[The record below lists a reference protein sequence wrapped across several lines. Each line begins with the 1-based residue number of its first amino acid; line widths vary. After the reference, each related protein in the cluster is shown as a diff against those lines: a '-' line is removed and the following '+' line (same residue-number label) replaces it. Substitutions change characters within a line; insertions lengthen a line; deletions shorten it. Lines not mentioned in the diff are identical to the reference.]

1 MKKSVS
7 WTVVLMLVFSLAL
20 APGLFSQIK
29 TDPKTK
35 IDSIEGIVQSI
46 DKAKMTM
53 VVREKGTSNLDYT
66 ISFNDK
72 TTYTYRNEPAKA
84 EDVKDGVRVVVLGK
98 AEGANKLAAA
108 RIDIRQK

>member
-1 MKKSVS
+1 MKRSVS
-7 WTVVLMLVFSLAL
+7 WVVVLMLVSSLVL

-29 TDPKTK
+29 NDPKTGL
-35 IDSIEGIVQSI
+35 DSIEGTIQSI

-53 VVREKGTSNLDYT
+53 VVRERGTGNLDYT
-66 ISFNDK
+66 VSFTEK
-72 TTYTYRNEPAKA
+72 TTYTYRNEPAQA
-84 EDVKDGVRVVVLGK
+84 ADVKDGVRVVVLGK

>member
-1 MKKSVS
+1 MKRSVS
-7 WTVVLMLVFSLAL
+7 WVVVLMLVSSLVF

-29 TDPKTK
+29 NDPKTGL
-35 IDSIEGIVQSI
+35 DSIEGMVQSI

-66 ISFNDK
+66 VSFTDK
-72 TTYTYRNEPAKA
+72 TTYTYRNGPAKA
-84 EDVKDGVRVVVLGK
+84 EEVKDGVRVVVLGK
-98 AEGANKLAAA
+98 AEGTNKITAL